1 MVALQTLKSVNR
13 NLMDTQSAI
22 STGKTISSAKDNSA
36 VWAISKVMEAD
47 VKGFA
52 SIQESLGLGEA
63 TVAVGRNA
71 AETITELLTD
81 IKGKIVAAQED
92 NIDRVKIQDDIE
104 RLRGQIDSVVGA
116 AQFNGLNLVD
126 GSQDELSVLSSL
138 DRNSNGSVQ
147 SSSITLALGT
157 TNLSRDNGD
166 AIAGAALPG
175 TQTAAEAGG
184 TAAITAADFDF
195 LLANGSVATGTVAFR
210 PDDMT
215 GPPLAAGLAAG
226 DIVEMQVG
234 DVSVNYT
241 VRNGDTGIA
250 ILGGLQEALEGA
262 GIADLEMTLGNQALS
277 FTNNAAADGNAN
289 DLDITITATRG
300 SGGLS
305 ALTSMNVTTSDAT
318 RTQALLDI
326 EEMIDY
332 SIDAAAAFGSAQGR
346 IETQSNFVS
355 KLMDSLKSGVGT
367 LVDADMEAASARL
380 QALQVQQQLA
390 TQSLSIANQAP
401 QNILALFR

>member
-1 MVALQTLKSVNR
+1 
-13 NLMDTQSAI
+13 
-22 STGKTISSAKDNSA
+22 
-36 VWAISKVMEAD
+36 
-47 VKGFA
+47 
-52 SIQESLGLGEA
+52 
-63 TVAVGRNA
+63 
-71 AETITELLTD
+71 
-81 IKGKIVAAQED
+81 
-92 NIDRVKIQDDIE
+92 VKIQDDIE

-401 QNILALFR
+401 QSILSLFR